1 MALFQAFNISASG
14 MTAERFRTDIIAE
27 NIANVNTT
35 STESGGPYRRKIV
48 NFAERKVTPFSQ
60 YYATASQNPAIGNG
74 VKVTSVK
81 EDTETDFVKE
91 YDPSNPDADADGYVS
106 YPNVN
111 TVTEMTN
118 LIDSTRAYEANAT
131 AFDATKSMAT
141 TDFHRKTIIKI
152 SYTREDKSMDITQ
165 LSGVSSDYLNTFA
178 KKEALVPGDDDSFSA
193 ALSTAM
199 KSVDETNDLQ
209 NTAESEEVRFALGEA
224 ENPHDLLI
232 AETKANVALQYT
244 VAVRDKL
251 IDGYKEIMQMS
262 I

>member
-91 YDPSNPDADADGYVS
+91 YAGYIRPPYGCWQKELDAQV
-106 YPNVN
+106 
-111 TVTEMTN
+111 N
-118 LIDSTRAYEANAT
+118 LIEVLWNVDPR
-131 AFDATKSMAT
+131 DWAT
-141 TDFHRKTIIKI
+141 TDADTVVQRVLKDTK
-152 SYTREDKSMDITQ
+152 
-165 LSGVSSDYLNTFA
+165 
-178 KKEALVPGDDDSFSA
+178 PGDIILLHDASASSVQAAFTVIDTLQKQGYSFV
-193 ALSTAM
+193 T
-199 KSVDETNDLQ
+199 V
-209 NTAESEEVRFALGEA
+209 EE
-224 ENPHDLLI
+224 LLL
-232 AETKANVALQYT
+232 E
-244 VAVRDKL
+244 
-251 IDGYKEIMQMS
+251 
-262 I
+262 